1 MTKLDQLDAVMQRQ
15 NGILRTADI
24 RALGVSRSY
33 FAEYVKVRG
42 LERVAHGVYLS
53 PDSLGDDFFIIQS
66 RWPQAVF
73 SHEAA
78 LYLWGLAEREPLP
91 VTVTLKAGY
100 NATNLTSEG
109 IKVYKVKP
117 ELYVLGRTKILSP
130 GGHLVTAY
138 DAERSVCDLFRSRS
152 I

>member
-91 VTVTLKAGY
+91 VTVTFFKSRRRSVAQLVGSK
-100 NATNLTSEG
+100 
-109 IKVYKVKP
+109 
-117 ELYVLGRTKILSP
+117 
-130 GGHLVTAY
+130 VTA
-138 DAERSVCDLFRSRS
+138 SLIVSS
-152 I
+152 

>member
-53 PDSLGDDFFIIQS
+53 PDSLGDDFFYYPVQ
-66 RWPQAVF
+66 V
-73 SHEAA
+73 AA
-78 LYLWGLAEREPLP
+78 GCVLPRSCPLSMG
-91 VTVTLKAGY
+91 AGR
-100 NATNLTSEG
+100 A
-109 IKVYKVKP
+109 
-117 ELYVLGRTKILSP
+117 
-130 GGHLVTAY
+130 
-138 DAERSVCDLFRSRS
+138 
-152 I
+152 

>member
-73 SHEAA
+73 SHEAPSI
-78 LYLWGLAEREPLP
+78 YGGWQSVSRC
-91 VTVTLKAGY
+91 
-100 NATNLTSEG
+100 
-109 IKVYKVKP
+109 
-117 ELYVLGRTKILSP
+117 LSP
-130 GGHLVTAY
+130 L
-138 DAERSVCDLFRSRS
+138 RSKLATMPPT
-152 I
+152 